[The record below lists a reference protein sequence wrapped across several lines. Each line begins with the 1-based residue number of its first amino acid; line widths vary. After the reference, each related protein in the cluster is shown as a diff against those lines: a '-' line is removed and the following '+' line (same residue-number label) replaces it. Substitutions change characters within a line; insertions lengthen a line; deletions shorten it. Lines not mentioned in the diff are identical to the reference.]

1 MSIASVQANFAR
13 KRKTIAL
20 LSKRDF
26 GWRPMKGQKN

>member
-26 GWRPMKGQKN
+26 GWRPMKAQKN